1 MLQRKHL
8 ITGSLLLVMLVGMV
22 SLIWVFSTSGVVP
35 ATSSQITEGEI
46 KGNVIPA
53 VTLSTL
59 DGQRINLR
67 EDRGSVT
74 VLFAMSYW
82 CTTCV
87 PEAQALTQL
96 YSDYEDQGL
105 KVVVIDLDPDG
116 TPELLQTFI
125 DQVGDNRL
133 IWAFDTEGD
142 FFHQYNVRALDTTII
157 VNADGYEVYRD
168 IQPTSYDTLQ
178 RVVESLL

>member
-8 ITGSLLLVMLVGMV
+8 ITWGLLLVMMLGII
-22 SLIWVFSTSGVVP
+22 SLIWVFNTSGVVP
-35 ATSSQITEGEI
+35 TTSSPITEGKV

-59 DGQRINLR
+59 DGQPINLR
-67 EDRGSVT
+67 EDRGKVT
-74 VLFAMSYW
+74 ILFAMSYW

-87 PEAQALTQL
+87 AEAQALSRL
-96 YSDYEDQGL
+96 YDDYEDQGL

-116 TPELLQTFI
+116 TPERLQLFI

-133 IWAFDTEGD
+133 IWAFDTKGD
-142 FFHQYNVRALDTTII
+142 FFRQYNVRALDTTIV

-168 IQPTSYDTLQ
+168 IQPTSYNTLQ